1 MLAFD
6 LKTLAA
12 RFDSDGTGHEQV
24 VLFQDPAS
32 DLKGF
37 VAVHSTALGPALGGV
52 RFTSYTD
59 EGQALAD
66 VLRLSRGMSYKNAVA
81 GLDFGGGKA
90 VVIGD
95 PERIKTEE
103 LLLAYGRFVASLD
116 GRYVTACDV
125 GTTPEDM
132 EVIAS
137 TCPWTVTR
145 PTTSGGTGDPSV
157 FTARGV
163 LQGMKAAALH
173 RWGTPALQGRTVGI
187 AGVGKVGHLLVELL
201 FEEGARVVVTDVRGE
216 AVRGITEK
224 FPEITAV
231 KDTGS
236 LIRLEGLDVY
246 APCALGGALSDDVVP
261 LLTAEVVCGAAN
273 NQLAHPG
280 IERRLKDRGILY
292 LPDYVVNAGGV
303 IHAAGG
309 LRGAT
314 DGEILAKVDAIFDTT
329 LAILEHAEAEDIL
342 PGAAAD
348 RIAEQRIATA
358 ASARTAAASGRS
370 PRPGRVA

>member
-6 LKTLAA
+6 LRSLVTQ
-12 RFDSDGTGHEQV
+12 FDSDATEHEQV

-52 RFTSYTD
+52 RFHSYAD

-66 VLRLSRGMSYKNAVA
+66 VLRLSRGMSYKNALA

-90 VVIGD
+90 VLIGD

-103 LLLAYGRFVASLD
+103 LLLAYGRFVASLE

-137 TCPWTVTR
+137 TCSWTATR
-145 PTTSGGTGDPSV
+145 PMTSGGSGDPSV
-157 FTARGV
+157 FTARSV
-163 LQGMKAAALH
+163 LQGMKAAAVH

-187 AGVGKVGHLLVELL
+187 AGVGKVGRLLVEHL
-201 FEEGARVVVTDVRGE
+201 FEEGARVVVTDVRAE
-216 AVRGITEK
+216 AVRRIAEK
-224 FPEITAV
+224 FPETTV
-231 KDTGS
+231 VEDTKT

-280 IERRLKDRGILY
+280 VERRLKERGILY

-303 IHAAGG
+303 IQAAGG

-314 DGEILAKVDAIFDTT
+314 HRQTVAKVDRIFDTT
-329 LAILEHAEAEDIL
+329 LAILERAEAENIL
-342 PGAAAD
+342 PGTAAD
-348 RIAEQRIATA
+348 RIAEQRIARA
-358 ASARTAAASGRS
+358 AHARTAAGSGQS
-370 PRPGRVA
+370 IRPGRFA